1 MSVSSGTPA
10 YSRAFCLFFA
20 HGQSVNRDEE
30 DPHNRFHPRVLMKT
44 TLSFAHLDDYTKS
57 VLGFLYNDY
66 FFRRYPVTQ
75 RPAAVWYLPHLR
87 HIDRQ
92 DHEWALSALKKL
104 GVLRDASDM
113 LICVEDLGMI
123 PDCVQGVLD
132 HLALIAL
139 RVQRYAH
146 QSDC

>member
-1 MSVSSGTPA
+1 MS
-10 YSRAFCLFFA
+10 
-20 HGQSVNRDEE
+20 
-30 DPHNRFHPRVLMKT
+30 K
-44 TLSFAHLDDYTKS
+44 TLSFAHLDGHTKHE
-57 VLGFLYNDY
+57 LDGLYVDY
-66 FFRRYPVTQ
+66 FFK
-75 RPAAVWYLPHLR
+75 
-87 HIDRQ
+87 RQ

-139 RVQRYAH
+139 RVQRYAVSLSLASSLTLT
-146 QSDC
+146 SDLRRPSI